1 MATTFTDS
9 PQDGRIDE
17 AGPNHTLHLLTT
29 ASTPATPGPSTPTA
43 SSLPLSPLEK
53 LEKITIKD
61 HENDIVPPLR
71 PMSTPFPEADM
82 VEGDI
87 QCSQR
92 SNDADGLG
100 LDHTALSIPA
110 ASSNATFRQLPG
122 EIHECILDHIF
133 GVRASTS
140 SKNSTAGGSKA
151 LRRWGTALRHS
162 RRREVAQLSLVTS
175 KWRELIQER
184 LYRHLKIK
192 GTKESV
198 DQASYWFHE
207 HPNLCSYVKHIEI
220 WFPVF
225 QQKNPAFDRTH
236 RTPSPDRSALIRSLA
251 LADNTNT
258 NVTYQSPSNNCSLY
272 EVFLFVRLTF
282 ATACILT
289 LEGGDRKKPP
299 MVRHFSKNTTSLPV
313 LPQVR
318 TLVCK
323 GQWNLIRENGDFQNI
338 AAALPSLQ
346 EWHGSYARPKSKA
359 YISMSTIVPNLPQFL
374 THLNICIEADYR
386 REAVSPLFVKKVKAK
401 AHLCAGLAKALP
413 TLEHL
418 AFTGRIC
425 GCFFDQGAR
434 LSDPRESRLKSIDL
448 IVKNVCRPTFIWND
462 GSGIT
467 DMSFILAFE
476 SLVLA
481 GVKSLERL
489 KALDYLR
496 IRFLDLVQIPLVQTN
511 EFRFPSPSLNPYFQ
525 LKNNQCTGIWSDTI
539 LNELAHTRPR
549 ASFLD
554 RAEYLGDIGFKDG
567 QLLAPSTFSKTKP
580 LSIKVS
586 SYSSLNSGITIS

>member
-9 PQDGRIDE
+9 TQDVRVDE

-29 ASTPATPGPSTPTA
+29 ASTPATPGPSTPTV
-43 SSLPLSPLEK
+43 SSLPSPLER
-53 LEKITIKD
+53 LMVKD
-61 HENDIVPPLR
+61 YEDGIVPPLR
-71 PMSTPFPEADM
+71 PMSTPFLEAYM

-92 SNDADGLG
+92 SNDADRLG
-100 LDHTALSIPA
+100 LDTTALSIPA

-140 SKNSTAGGSKA
+140 SRAPTAGGSKA
-151 LRRWGTALRHS
+151 LRRWGSALRHS

-192 GTKESV
+192 GTRESV

-236 RTPSPDRSALIRSLA
+236 RTPSPDRSVLIRSLA

-323 GQWNLIRENGDFQNI
+323 GQWNLIRENEDFQHI

-359 YISMSTIVPNLPQFL
+359 YISMSTIVPNLPRFL

-386 REAVSPLFVKKVKAK
+386 REAVSPLFVKKVNAK
-401 AHLCAGLAKALP
+401 AHLCKELAKALP

-425 GCFFDQGAR
+425 GCFFNQGAR
-434 LSDPRESRLKSIDL
+434 LSNPRESRLKSIDL
-448 IVKNVCRPTFIWND
+448 VVKNVCRPTFIWND

-496 IRFLDLVQIPLVQTN
+496 IRFLDLDSQVPA
-511 EFRFPSPSLNPYFQ
+511 LNPYFQ

-539 LNELAHTRPR
+539 IDTLAQTRPR
-549 ASFLD
+549 ASFLEK
-554 RAEYLGDIGFKDG
+554 AEYLGDIGFKDG
-567 QLLAPSTFSKTKP
+567 QLLAPPTFSKTRP

-586 SYSSLNSGITIS
+586 SYASLNSGITIS